1 MRIRTLLLYLIGDR
15 KAILELAADR
25 RALWVGLLFVL
36 SAGFARE
43 YDGED
48 LLHEPWHLLIPLG
61 ASLAASFGL
70 YLIACLKFDWKSDQN
85 PPFLKGYRSFLT
97 LFWMTAPLAWAYAI
111 PYERFLSAYDAV
123 VANFITLGVVA
134 LWRVVLMIRVL
145 HVLMGFR
152 PLPAIF
158 IVMTFADIAAIATV
172 FAIPA
177 PVFSLMGG
185 IRMSESQQLVQAVTL
200 NISCSGILTAP
211 IWIIGGIISLFGKRL
226 VWAKLDTTNEQAGTR
241 SGQLWWVAAV
251 AIVIWAPLLA
261 VTQGEQMHRGRVE
274 RDLTQGRIAEGLAY
288 MSAHKRSDFPPH
300 WDPPPRVDTSDLR
313 PEMIDVLEALADQPH
328 AEWVRQTFFEKF
340 AARLGEFESLT
351 HEVRGENL
359 ARVARVIKKLPA
371 AATLLSSR
379 ETTQIEET
387 LKSNTSLTP
396 AERANLQLIL
406 AAVRGEK
413 SE

>member
-1 MRIRTLLLYLIGDR
+1 MHIRTLFLYLIGDR
-15 KAILELAADR
+15 QAILDLAADR

-145 HVLMGFR
+145 NVLMGFR
-152 PLPAIF
+152 PLPATF
-158 IVMTFADIAAIATV
+158 MVMTFADIAAIATV
-172 FAIPA
+172 FAIPTPVVAIMGGVRLSESDQLIRTVTSHITCWGIISA
-177 PVFSLMGG
+177 PV
-185 IRMSESQQLVQAVTL
+185 
-200 NISCSGILTAP
+200 
-211 IWIIGGIISLFGKRL
+211 WIIGTIASMFGKS
-226 VWAKLDTTNEQAGTR
+226 VIWAQANNSSAASSQR
-241 SGQLWWVAAV
+241 SVQLWWLAAV
-251 AIVIWAPLLA
+251 ALIIWAPLLA
-261 VTQGEQMHRGRVE
+261 VTQGEQMRRRRVE
-274 RDLTQGRIAEGLAY
+274 RDLTQGRVAEGLAY
-288 MSAHKRSDFPPH
+288 MSAHQRSAFPPH
-300 WDPPPRVDTSDLR
+300 WDPPPRTGYSESK
-313 PEMIDVLEALADQPH
+313 PEMLDVLEALADHPQ
-328 AEWVRQTFFEKF
+328 AAWVRQTFFEKF
-340 AARLGEFESLT
+340 AARLGEYESLT
-351 HEVRGENL
+351 NEVRGNQL
-359 ARVARVIKKLPA
+359 ARVAKIMKKLPA

-387 LKSNTSLTP
+387 LKSNKSLTP
-396 AERANLQLIL
+396 EERANLQLIVE
-406 AAVRGEK
+406 AARGEMP
-413 SE
+413 